1 MKPNPNRLLVEGQDD
16 KRVIPQLIE
25 GAGIP
30 WGDRPRDW
38 IVHIESCGSVDE
50 ILKPG
55 SIKTELKASN
65 LMRLGIVIDA
75 DDRPERYWESI
86 RNQCIGVFPALPEE
100 LDTEGVVVTNDEGLR
115 FGVWMLPDNRS
126 HGMMETFLAH
136 LVPENR
142 PLWVHCEQSAMSARD
157 LGASFKR
164 VHMDKALIHTW
175 LAWQDPP
182 GRQLHDA
189 LVQKILDP
197 KSPHAAPF
205 VRWFCRLYELECPP
219 LRIFDIPEQAS

>member
-1 MKPNPNRLLVEGQDD
+1 MKPNPNRLLVEGEDD

-25 GAGIP
+25 GVGIP
-30 WGDRPRDW
+30 WGDRKKDW
-38 IVHIESCGSVDE
+38 IVHIEPCEGVEE

-65 LMRLGIVIDA
+65 LKRLGIVIDA
-75 DDRPERYWESI
+75 DDRPERYWERI
-86 RNQCIGVFPALPEE
+86 RDQCIDAFPALPRV
-100 LDTEGVVVTNDEGLR
+100 LDAQGVVVTNDEGLR

-136 LVPENR
+136 LVPENE
-142 PLWVHCEQSAMSARD
+142 PLWAHCEQSAMSARD
-157 LGASFKR
+157 LGASFTR
-164 VHMDKALIHTW
+164 AHRDKALIHTW

-197 KSPHAAPF
+197 TSPHAAAF
-205 VRWFCRLYELECPP
+205 VGWFCRLYELESPP
-219 LRIFDIPEQAS
+219 LRVSGLSEQVA